1 MVRRGP
7 VTHWLADSP
16 EPPPWQEV
24 HRRLQ
29 QEGRAS
35 KVDHP
40 SAAQLRFEIP
50 PPKTTRQLKLK

>member
-1 MVRRGP
+1 MRPPSR
-7 VTHWLADSP
+7 WLQQALDAPS
-16 EPPPWQEV
+16 WQEV

-40 SAAQLRFEIP
+40 SAAQLRFEIVP
-50 PPKTTRQLKLK
+50 PIVRRELKLK